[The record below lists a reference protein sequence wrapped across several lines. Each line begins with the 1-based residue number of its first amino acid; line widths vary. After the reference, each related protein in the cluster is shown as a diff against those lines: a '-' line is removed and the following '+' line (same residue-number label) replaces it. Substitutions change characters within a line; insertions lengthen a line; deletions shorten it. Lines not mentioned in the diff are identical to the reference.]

1 MRFFFLI
8 LFILPILT
16 MGQTHLKGQHYV
28 YVETGAYDSP
38 LPGNDNYSIRLG
50 LGKYSGKAKGNVLFF
65 GFAHKMTQAVAEQGI
80 GAGISVPVNQYYI
93 GFQSELNLLQNAS
106 KTFTVK
112 LLGSLTV
119 GYESLNHNNRNI
131 SGYRLEQSSTVLLGI
146 AAGAEIEYRSFMVG
160 FRQGLNLTG
169 NYQKFSSYPYV
180 GLKIHLME

>member
-8 LFILPILT
+8 LFLLPILAL
-16 MGQTHLKGQHYV
+16 GQTHLKGQHFV
-28 YVETGAYDSP
+28 YVETGAYDHL

-50 LGKYSGKAKGNVLFF
+50 LGKYTGKAKGNLLFF
-65 GFAHKMTQAVAEQGI
+65 GFAHKMTRPVDDWDI

-112 LLGSLTV
+112 LPGSLSV
-119 GYESLNHNNRNI
+119 GYESLNHNEPGI
-131 SGYRLEQSSTVLLGI
+131 SGYRLKQSSAVLLGI
-146 AAGAEIEYRSFMVG
+146 AAGAEIEYRSFMIG

-169 NYQKFSSYPYV
+169 NYQKFSSYPYF

>member
-38 LPGNDNYSIRLG
+38 LPGNDNYSIHLG
-50 LGKYSGKAKGNVLFF
+50 LGKYTGKAIGNLLFF
-65 GFAHKMTQAVAEQGI
+65 GFAHKMTQPVVEGEI
-80 GAGISVPVNQYYI
+80 GAGISIPVNQYFI

-112 LLGSLTV
+112 LPGRLTV
-119 GYESLNHNNRNI
+119 GYESLNHNNRSI
-131 SGYRLEQSSTVLLGI
+131 SGYRLEQSSAVLLGI
-146 AAGAEIEYRSFMVG
+146 AAGAEIEYRSFMIG

-169 NYQKFSSYPYV
+169 NYQKFSSFPYI

>member
-8 LFILPILT
+8 LFLFPILAL
-16 MGQTHLKGQHYV
+16 GQTHLKGQHYV
-28 YVETGAYDSP
+28 YAETGAYDSP

-50 LGKYSGKAKGNVLFF
+50 LGKYNGKAKGNTLFF
-65 GFAHKMTQAVAEQGI
+65 GFAHKMTQPVADRGI
-80 GAGISVPVNQYYI
+80 GVGISIPVNQYYI

-112 LLGSLTV
+112 LPGSLTV

-131 SGYRLEQSSTVLLGI
+131 SGYRLEQSSAVLLGI
-146 AAGAEIEYRSFMVG
+146 AAGAEIEYRSFMIG

-169 NYQKFSSYPYV
+169 NYQKFSSYPYI

>member
-1 MRFFFLI
+1 MRLFFLV
-8 LFILPILT
+8 LSLLPSWGLS
-16 MGQTHLKGQHYV
+16 QTHLKGQHYV

-112 LLGSLTV
+112 LPGSLTV
-119 GYESLNHNNRNI
+119 GYESLNHNNRTI
-131 SGYRLEQSSTVLLGI
+131 SGYRLEQSSAVLLGI
-146 AAGAEIEYRSFMVG
+146 TAGAEIEYRSFMVG

-169 NYQKFSSYPYV
+169 NYQKFSSFPYI